1 MDQKPQYE
9 VNPLT
14 GESFLRLLPPHDIN
28 FILTPPRKSDKFSMI
43 AALNDPRV
51 YQWLLG
57 PPYPYLPEHAD
68 EWIEHTS
75 RQADALLQELRDLQD
90 KADGPYLVSG
100 CPFKIIREVKDDG
113 TDVFLGDVSIG
124 RNDYEYKSFAERE
137 TLVQERTE
145 KRPGDPGICW
155 CFGGQCNSFQMHD
168 SDVLTL
174 VGWLRLLSG

>member
-75 RQADALLQELRDLQD
+75 RQAD
-90 KADGPYLVSG
+90 
-100 CPFKIIREVKDDG
+100 KIIREVKDDG